1 MPIANLRPTRAR
13 VVVTSRRT
21 KADNTRKMKETKILL
36 TSFQLVDM
44 GHCESERMCPFS

>member
-1 MPIANLRPTRAR
+1 MLIANLRPTRAR

-21 KADNTRKMKETKILL
+21 KADNTRKMKETKLLL